1 MTIKE
6 KLEAIKTLTLCADDV
21 DEYITNLARHIA
33 DEVTVDIGK
42 QVTDISVR
50 VNNIKGRCQTRL
62 PEKHAKTIA
71 DLVIKTLNDN
81 GYYAEYH
88 TLDRYYSSKCVYII
102 AAVSHKL
109 KNKPD
114 IDKNETL
121 IKEVHKIRET
131 LVENAV
137 LNHMADITKA
147 FDYGLKNIIIS
158 DETDITFNIKETDVR
173 LLNKYI
179 AADIENYI
187 DIAMNTVNK
196 FCNKNGIVITN
207 IKNYDNTLVI
217 ADITIEI

>member
-1 MTIKE
+1 MTINE
-6 KLEAIKTLTLCADDV
+6 KLKAIKALTLCDDNV
-21 DEYITNLARHIA
+21 DEYITNLAKHIA

-50 VNNIKGRCQTRL
+50 VDNIKGRCQTRL
-62 PEKHAKTIA
+62 TEKHAKTIA

-81 GYYAEYH
+81 CYYAEYH

-179 AADIENYI
+179 TADIENYI